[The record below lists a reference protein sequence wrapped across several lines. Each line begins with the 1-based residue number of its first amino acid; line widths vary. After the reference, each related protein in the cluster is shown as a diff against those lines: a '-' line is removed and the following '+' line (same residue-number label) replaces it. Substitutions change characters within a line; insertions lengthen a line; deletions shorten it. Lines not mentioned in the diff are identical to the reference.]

1 MGVDPQV
8 ANSLLQETIT
18 GCVWVVQVV
27 MVHPEVVTPVAMDVR
42 TTFHP
47 AIQASISS
55 TVAGIAGHQVQGVQ
69 EPVNSLLKGW
79 VRLVLRVRDQ
89 PIIPRGLHILQCHNK
104 WPKEVI
110 QGLIV
115 TTDRQIIMDHQVNLR
130 ACNLRQTQVI
140 LQLLTRT
147 LHHRVHH
154 RTDIRQTVSA

>member
-1 MGVDPQV
+1 M
-8 ANSLLQETIT
+8 
-18 GCVWVVQVV
+18 
-27 MVHPEVVTPVAMDVR
+27 
-42 TTFHP
+42 
-47 AIQASISS
+47 
-55 TVAGIAGHQVQGVQ
+55 VAGIAGHQVQGVQ